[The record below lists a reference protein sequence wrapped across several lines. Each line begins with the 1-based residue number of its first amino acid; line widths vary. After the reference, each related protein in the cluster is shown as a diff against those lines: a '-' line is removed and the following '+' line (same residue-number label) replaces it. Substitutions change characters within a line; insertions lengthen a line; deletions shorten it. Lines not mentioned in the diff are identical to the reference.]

1 MMGWSRRQFT
11 AGIGGS
17 LALAGCA
24 TVGVATGPAPKLYYL
39 GQALITLGVLASN
52 LAKDAKAA
60 LPAIPE
66 EAVRKVAE
74 AAAELEAFRSAGTWM
89 SLIFLLGLF
98 ALFFLPETK
107 GRPLP
112 ED

>member
-1 MMGWSRRQFT
+1 
-11 AGIGGS
+11 
-17 LALAGCA
+17 
-24 TVGVATGPAPKLYYL
+24 
-39 GQALITLGVLASN
+39 VLASN